1 MEKLDIDHVWGVN
14 RLDFHHTLV
23 SGVPWVRGGVQTLF
37 PEQQLVIQ
45 FRSWRGYNIPV
56 SLVQNNYLW
65 EYWNSAQDEM
75 SGILLIC
82 ERYHFILKNNF
93 VSMQHPLYIIFF
105 FYIWFARKTNMA
117 QMFVGKEESMKLL
130 LWIVLCSRKKLSC
143 ELYFDWILS

>member
-1 MEKLDIDHVWGVN
+1 MEKLDIDHMWGVN

-23 SGVPWVRGGVQTLF
+23 SGVPWVRGGVQALF

-45 FRSWRGYNIPV
+45 LRSWRGYNIPV

-75 SGILLIC
+75 SGIILLIC

-93 VSMQHPLYIIFF
+93 VFMQHPLYIIFF
-105 FYIWFARKTNMA
+105 FTSDSLERQIWLKCLWGRRRVWNFYSGLSFVQEKNCHVSYILI
-117 QMFVGKEESMKLL
+117 E
-130 LWIVLCSRKKLSC
+130 
-143 ELYFDWILS
+143 Y